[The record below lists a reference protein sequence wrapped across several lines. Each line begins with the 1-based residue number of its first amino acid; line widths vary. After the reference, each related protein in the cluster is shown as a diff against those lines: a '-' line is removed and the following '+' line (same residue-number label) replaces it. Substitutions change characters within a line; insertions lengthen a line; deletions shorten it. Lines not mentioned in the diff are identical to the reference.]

1 MSSTRGAS
9 NSKKPRAS
17 IEPPG
22 QDEMSK
28 PNDGKAGS
36 QTPQAVTAPLDGM
49 EACMERMMKRMGE
62 METRLGKKVDD
73 RIGTSETQF
82 ENSVKSSLGR
92 VELRIS
98 TLEQKV
104 DERMDGALDAIGSLE
119 DRVEKN

>member
-1 MSSTRGAS
+1 
-9 NSKKPRAS
+9 
-17 IEPPG
+17 
-22 QDEMSK
+22 
-28 PNDGKAGS
+28 
-36 QTPQAVTAPLDGM
+36 
-49 EACMERMMKRMGE
+49 MERLMKRMGE

-73 RIGTSETQF
+73 RIGTSETRF